1 MPPTRHSLFRYPCK
15 FLGCMKVCRK
25 PGGLTQHQSHC
36 KFNPKNIHRCTPLPE
51 HPLHDIPGFQVDGG
65 LALDPKALPL
75 NPDHNDQPECLS
87 TWTRHGDSGTPCD
100 EDGYDLPEGAP
111 PPPPPPHS
119 VNIEMPASPFRSAEE
134 FELADLIFNKIHMSA
149 TEINSLMDIW
159 TRLNEQDGAVE
170 NGASSDAPFSSTN
183 DLYDTIDSITLG
195 DIPWQAFTMQH
206 TGETIDQN
214 SPSWMTHTYEVWFC
228 DPLSVMESQIGNP
241 DLAREM
247 DFAPKQVKGKD
258 EQQQYCNFMSGNW
271 AWDQADIIAGNPE
284 THGSMF
290 APIILGSDK
299 TTVSVATG
307 QNEYYPLYASLG
319 NVQNHVRRA
328 HRNAVTVVGFLA
340 IPKTDKQYEKS
351 AAFRK
356 FRRQLFH
363 ASLAYILQSLKPWM
377 TKPKVT
383 HCGNGYFYHVIYG
396 IGPYI
401 ADYPE
406 QCLLACIVSGWCV
419 RCTAFFNDLDNQEE
433 ASLHSYEHT
442 KALYDAVGG
451 NHRALW
457 DGYGIIAD
465 IVPFTSNF
473 LQADIHELI
482 VPDLLHQIIKG
493 TFKDHL
499 VNWVIKYINISHE
512 KKEADRIIGEIDH
525 RIAVVPLF
533 PGLCH
538 FPKGRGFKQW
548 TGDDS
553 KALMKVF
560 LPTITG
566 LVPDKMVRALAAFLE
581 ICYLQFGAPNGL
593 CSSITE
599 SKHIKAVKEP
609 WRCSNRYNAL
619 GQMLLTNERLDK
631 LNAFRIDLQSRN
643 LLPGFIS
650 DPVVPASVGNDDL
663 DIWADEGIHSDSDTL
678 DGLSDFVGIPHLREN
693 IHRFLYDQLN
703 PGADVMGMEV
713 NLNTCPIVN
722 PLLTVNVFH
731 YAISLFHAPSDLSGI
746 GGMHREIIHATPTW
760 WNGEAHHDCI
770 FVANNTDNDG
780 FRGLNAAQVHL
791 FFSFTYNNILYPC
804 AFVHW
809 FETYGDNPCRNTGLW
824 MVEPHFDALQRRL
837 TSVIHVDTILRS
849 AHLIPVFGRRFIPS
863 HLKFSNSLHAF
874 ALYYINKYADHHSH
888 EVAF

>member
-1 MPPTRHSLFRYPCK
+1 MTNQSACQ
-15 FLGCMKVCRK
+15 
-25 PGGLTQHQSHC
+25 PGPGMETQ
-36 KFNPKNIHRCTPLPE
+36 FVYWLIIVT
-51 HPLHDIPGFQVDGG
+51 
-65 LALDPKALPL
+65 
-75 NPDHNDQPECLS
+75 
-87 TWTRHGDSGTPCD
+87 GTPCD

-111 PPPPPPHS
+111 PPPPPLHS
-119 VNIEMPASPFRSAEE
+119 VNIEMPASPFHSAEE
-134 FELADLIFNKIHMSA
+134 FELADLIFNKIQMSA

-214 SPSWMTHTYEVWFC
+214 SPSWMTHTYEVWFR

-247 DFAPKQVKGKD
+247 DFAPKLVKGKD
-258 EQQQYCNFMSGNW
+258 EQRQYCDFMSGNW
-271 AWDQADIIAGNPE
+271 AWDQADIIAGDPE

-290 APIILGSDK
+290 APVILGSDK

-319 NVQNHVRRA
+319 NVQNHVRHA
-328 HRNAVTVVGFLA
+328 HCNAVTVVGFLA

-433 ASLHSYEHT
+433 ASLRSYEHT

-465 IVPFTSNF
+465 IVVS
-473 LQADIHELI
+473 DIHELI
-482 VPDLLHQIIKG
+482 APDLLHQIIKG

-499 VNWVIKYINISHE
+499 VDWVIKYINISHE

-533 PGLCH
+533 PGLRH

-560 LPTITG
+560 LPAITG

-581 ICYLQFGAPNGL
+581 ICYLVRKSQIDEATLRKIDLEIEQFHQEQQIFIETDVWPDGISLPRQHSLVHYCWLIQQFGAPNGL

-599 SKHIKAVKEP
+599 SKHIKA
-609 WRCSNRYNAL
+609 
-619 GQMLLTNERLDK
+619 RLDK
-631 LNAFRIDLQSRN
+631 LNTFRIDLQSRN

-650 DPVVPASVGNDDL
+650 DPVVPASVGDDDL
-663 DIWADEGIHSDSDTL
+663 DIWADEGIHS

-693 IHRFLYDQLN
+693 ICRFLYDQLN

-713 NLNTCPIVN
+713 DLNTCPIVN

-731 YAISLFHAPSDLSGI
+731 YAISLFHAPSNLSGI

-760 WNGEAHHDCI
+760 RNGEARHDCI
-770 FVANNTDNDG
+770 FVTNNTDNDG

-809 FETYGDNPCRNTGLW
+809 FKTYGDNPCRNTGLW
-824 MVEPHFDALQRRL
+824 MVEPHFDALQCRL

-849 AHLIPVFGRRFIPS
+849 AHLIPVFG
-863 HLKFSNSLHAF
+863 
-874 ALYYINKYADHHSH
+874 
-888 EVAF
+888 